1 MRQTLALFT
10 FMRNPLSTM
19 WSRGTDLPEGEKS
32 DNESDQTSDHPEVTY
47 ECEIDT
53 SYGKLIGPKYYNE
66 GLRVG
71 SLSKDSATINHA
83 RNAWASTDVVA
94 GEALNPVYDVH
105 PLDTLAED
113 DIASI
118 APCTGVG
125 GDEELGQG
133 ETSEG

>member
-1 MRQTLALFT
+1 
-10 FMRNPLSTM
+10 MRNPLSTM

-47 ECEIDT
+47 ECGIDT

-66 GLRVG
+66 VYRASLR
-71 SLSKDSATINHA
+71 KDSATINQA
-83 RNAWASTDVVA
+83 RSAWASTDVVA
-94 GEALNPVYDVH
+94 GVALNPVHDVH

-133 ETSEG
+133 EMSEG